1 MLEDVFY
8 NISMNTGPEHSTRC
22 IESTQDNKVDFNLG
36 AEITSNDTSCAA
48 DQRSTCTINKIC
60 NKVKSSLAKKFE
72 FSFDRL
78 GANLYK
84 DTFKCK
90 RNLKLLLVQFL
101 IPIIQITFFYLCI
114 GQKPHSLPLGIINN
128 DVKWTDTFGLVEFN
142 LGQDVIDDIKYPVII
157 KVKKIH

>member
-8 NISMNTGPEHSTRC
+8 NISMNTGPERSTRC
-22 IESTQDNKVDFNLG
+22 IENTEDNKVDFSLG
-36 AEITSNDTSCAA
+36 TEIKSCPT
-48 DQRSTCTINKIC
+48 DQKSTCTFNKIC

-72 FSFDRL
+72 FSLDRL

-114 GQKPHSLPLGIINN
+114 GQKPHTLPLGIINN
-128 DVKWTDTFGLVEFN
+128 DVKWTDTFGFVEFN
-142 LGQDVIDDIKYPVII
+142 LGQDIINDIKDPVII
-157 KVKKIH
+157 KVN